1 MEKKEYES
9 ILSEER
15 NLKNLSNSK
24 LVEYMDVLSNEF
36 EILKVDIIDKTYL
49 LDNVE
54 NLYNKF
60 LSEYNSRK

>member
-9 ILSEER
+9 ILFEEK